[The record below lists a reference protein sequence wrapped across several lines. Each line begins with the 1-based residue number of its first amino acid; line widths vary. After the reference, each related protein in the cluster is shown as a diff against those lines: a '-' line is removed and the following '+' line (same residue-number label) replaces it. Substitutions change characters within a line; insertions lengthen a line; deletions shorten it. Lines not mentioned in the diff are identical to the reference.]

1 MEKNI
6 DDEQAAREADKQED
20 RSAPGARKIKVH
32 EQFGHALI
40 IHNAA
45 PS

>member
-20 RSAPGARKIKVH
+20 CSAPGVMV
-32 EQFGHALI
+32 
-40 IHNAA
+40 AA
-45 PS
+45 IQAVADAILMA